1 MEPDPVTAET
11 PSPPPASPPLEP
23 RGEIPA
29 IASSPPP
36 PTPAQIAVME
46 PDPVTAETPSPPPA
60 SSPLEPRGD
69 EHERGAVESAADPAN
84 RPQPS
89 PTPVAPQPQQTN
101 DEDAA
106 GSSEV
111 VQEKEVVAEVG
122 EALRHFMEEFG
133 DQGEECIIQSPQL
146 KSIAIPDR
154 PAVLGFLGEKYNN
167 LLRKY
172 KRQTSKCADECVPR
186 YEGLMKRY
194 TDECAERRRLNN
206 ELIELKG
213 NIRVF
218 CRCRPLSTDEV
229 TRGCSSIVEIEPLCE
244 TELQFLPSEKE
255 WKAFRFDHVFGPED
269 SQEAVFAETVPVVR
283 SVMDGYNVCIFA
295 YGQTG
300 TGKTF
305 TMEGVPENRG
315 VNYRALEE
323 LFRMSEERS
332 TSVAYTFSVSILEL
346 YNEQINDLLDE
357 TSKKLE
363 IKQTSDGTQDVPGL
377 VDAPIST
384 IDGVWEKLKVGAK
397 NRSVGS
403 TNANELSSRSHSFVR
418 VTVRSEH
425 LVTGQQSKSY
435 MWLVDLAGSE
445 RYDKT
450 GADGERLK
458 ESQYI
463 NKSLSALGDVMS
475 ALASKK
481 SSHIPYRNSK
491 LTHLL
496 QNSLGGDCKTLMF
509 VQISPSSSDA
519 GETLNS
525 LKYASRVRS
534 IEHVPARKQAADP
547 VDSLKLKQMTEK
559 LRHVEKENDEL
570 KRTLQ
575 LMELKYASREN
586 TFRLLN
592 DKVRDAERKC
602 RDYQQRNKELENE
615 LVNEK
620 KAAREPGAPPGAA
633 ARVPSCVTP
642 DGREQKVK
650 KIDFG
655 SSSSKFSS
663 PTMMDML
670 RRNNVTSTP
679 QQRLDLPPGPGNT
692 SKLCFSVQKRV
703 IVSPLRVKP
712 GAPSGAYYPAP
723 RDKAAVMGRAGNAL
737 RVLNSKRRQS
747 VI

>member
-1 MEPDPVTAET
+1 MEPDPAAAET
-11 PSPPPASPPLEP
+11 PSPPPSPSPPASPPLEP

-36 PTPAQIAVME
+36 PNPAQIAAME
-46 PDPVTAETPSPPPA
+46 PDPVTAETPSPPPPPA

-69 EHERGAVESAADPAN
+69 EHERGAVEPAADPAN
-84 RPQPS
+84 WPQPS
-89 PTPVAPQPQQTN
+89 PTPVAPPPPQPQQTY

-133 DQGEECIIQSPQL
+133 DQGEEYIIQSQQL
-146 KSIAIPDR
+146 KSIATPDR

-172 KRQTSKCADECVPR
+172 KKQTSKCADECVPR
-186 YEGLMKRY
+186 YDGLMKKY

-218 CRCRPLSTDEV
+218 CRCRPLSADEV
-229 TRGCSSIVEIEPLCE
+229 THGCSSIVEIEPLCE
-244 TELQFLPSEKE
+244 TELQFLPFEKE
-255 WKAFRFDHVFGPED
+255 RKAFRFDHVFGPED

-283 SVMDGYNVCIFA
+283 SVMDGFNVCIFA

-332 TSVAYTFSVSILEL
+332 ASVAYTFSVSILEL

-357 TSKKLE
+357 TSKNIISCLISRLE

-377 VDAPIST
+377 IDAPIYT

-496 QNSLGGDCKTLMF
+496 QSSLGGDCKTLMF

-534 IEHVPARKQAADP
+534 IEHVPSRKQAADP

-602 RDYQQRNKELENE
+602 RDYQQLNKELENE

-620 KAAREPGAPPGAA
+620 KAAREPGRSSRPPL
-633 ARVPSCVTP
+633 VPMRQRQP
-642 DGREQKVK
+642 PQG
-650 KIDFG
+650 
-655 SSSSKFSS
+655 
-663 PTMMDML
+663 
-670 RRNNVTSTP
+670 RNNSK
-679 QQRLDLPPGPGNT
+679 LPPFGPSRSRF
-692 SKLCFSVQKRV
+692 SK
-703 IVSPLRVKP
+703 
-712 GAPSGAYYPAP
+712 APTIQNKENIP
-723 RDKAAVMGRAGNAL
+723 VMGTKAHLGADKER
-737 RVLNSKRRQS
+737 RVSLTP
-747 VI
+747 